1 MNLAEFFKH
10 DFNKGDFNLYDKN
23 GKLIFWETSDKF
35 WAIYERDENG
45 NKTFYEDSN
54 KLWVRYECNKDG
66 NTTFHEDSNK
76 YWIRYERDENGKIT
90 FWENSYEETY
100 GTPKS
105 QEIEMTVKELQ
116 DLISQQKGK
125 NIKLKIKE

>member
-10 DFNKGDFNLYDKN
+10 DFSKGEFEIYDEN
-23 GKLIFWETSDKF
+23 GKIIFHENSDKF
-35 WAIYERDENG
+35 WSKYEYDENG

-54 KLWVRYECNKDG
+54 GY
-66 NTTFHEDSNK
+66 
-76 YWIRYERDENGKIT
+76 
-90 FWENSYEETY
+90 TY

-105 QEIEMTVKELQ
+105 KEIEMTVKELQ
-116 DLISQQKGK
+116 DLISEKEGK

>member
-1 MNLAEFFKH
+1 MNLAHFFKH
-10 DFNKGDFNLYDKN
+10 DFSKGYF
-23 GKLIFWETSDKF
+23 KLC
-35 WAIYERDENG
+35 DEKG
-45 NKTFYEDSN
+45 NITFEEHS
-54 KLWVRYECNKDG
+54 
-66 NTTFHEDSNK
+66 TK
-76 YWIRYERDENGKIT
+76 YWERYERDEKGDIT
-90 FWENSYEETY
+90 FREHSNGYTW